1 MPRVLVIDDDENSV
15 NSIKDTL
22 EFEGFEVFT
31 SGTFADAQVRAL
43 NETYDAIIIDLF
55 SPAVGGIELVKSLR
69 KINKIIPIIAVSE
82 KTKEEDSVFGL
93 NLGADDF
100 IGKPFSTM
108 ELLARL
114 RAHLRKINFIKAGAL
129 AGMGALNGY
138 EPVTIKIGESLIY
151 LDKMIL
157 KRNEQEE
164 PLTPKELGIIRLLFK
179 NRGKVVS
186 RDLMMKEI
194 WGDGV
199 YVTERVIDTNVVSI
213 RKKIG
218 DMGRKPKFIKTV
230 FGVGYKM
237 VEY

>member
-1 MPRVLVIDDDENSV
+1 
-15 NSIKDTL
+15 
-22 EFEGFEVFT
+22 
-31 SGTFADAQVRAL
+31 
-43 NETYDAIIIDLF
+43 
-55 SPAVGGIELVKSLR
+55 
-69 KINKIIPIIAVSE
+69 
-82 KTKEEDSVFGL
+82 
-93 NLGADDF
+93 
-100 IGKPFSTM
+100 
-108 ELLARL
+108 
-114 RAHLRKINFIKAGAL
+114 
-129 AGMGALNGY
+129 MGALNGY